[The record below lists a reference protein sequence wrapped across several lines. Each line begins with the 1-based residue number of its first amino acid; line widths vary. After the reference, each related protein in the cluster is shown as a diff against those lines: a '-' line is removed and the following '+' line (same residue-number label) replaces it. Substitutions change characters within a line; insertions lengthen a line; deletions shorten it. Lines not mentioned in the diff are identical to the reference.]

1 MILRIASAVYQG
13 SSIKP
18 LPGVTDQISYH
29 ELAIRVVD
37 GHGFSFGTAWWPAT
51 KANEPT
57 AHWSYLY
64 VLFLATVYS
73 ILGPAPLAARLMQ
86 AVIVGVLHPLLMWRI
101 GNRLFNPTVG
111 LVSAAITSVYGYFVY
126 YGGALVTES
135 FYIVAFLW
143 ALDVATALVY
153 AHRNGQPAGHAPWA
167 LLGLAFGATA
177 LLRQAFLL
185 MVPFVLLWIAWHL
198 VSQRRARGHQPVAPL
213 SLAARMALTMA
224 VLLGCILPWTVRNYK
239 SFGEFVLLNTNA
251 GYVFY
256 WGNHPVHGT
265 EFRPIM
271 STVELNYMTL
281 LPGDLRGL
289 NEARLDKALLA
300 RGIGFVKD
308 DPVRYARL
316 SLNRAKEYF
325 KFWPSSDSGLLSN
338 AVRVFSFG
346 LCIPFLVLGVL
357 LTLAGHTLD
366 DQQDRSGAAL
376 LLLIAAMYSLVH
388 LLTWTLVRYRLP
400 VDALMMPFAAL
411 SAVVLFQKAF
421 SMVPAGGSLRSSA
434 S

>member
-1 MILRIASAVYQG
+1 
-13 SSIKP
+13 
-18 LPGVTDQISYH
+18 
-29 ELAIRVVD
+29 
-37 GHGFSFGTAWWPAT
+37 
-51 KANEPT
+51 
-57 AHWSYLY
+57 
-64 VLFLATVYS
+64 
-73 ILGPAPLAARLMQ
+73 
-86 AVIVGVLHPLLMWRI
+86 
-101 GNRLFNPTVG
+101 
-111 LVSAAITSVYGYFVY
+111 
-126 YGGALVTES
+126 
-135 FYIVAFLW
+135 
-143 ALDVATALVY
+143 
-153 AHRNGQPAGHAPWA
+153 
-167 LLGLAFGATA
+167 
-177 LLRQAFLL
+177 
-185 MVPFVLLWIAWHL
+185 
-198 VSQRRARGHQPVAPL
+198 
-213 SLAARMALTMA
+213 MALTTA
-224 VLLGCILPWTVRNYK
+224 ILLGCILPWTVRNYE

-346 LCIPFLVLGVL
+346 LCVPFLVLGVL
-357 LTLAGHTLD
+357 LTLARHPLD
-366 DQQDRSGAAL
+366 NQQDRSGAAL
-376 LLLIAAMYSLVH
+376 LLLIAAMYSLMH

-421 SMVPAGGSLRSSA
+421 SIEPAGGSLRSSA